1 MERMTT
7 IVDSRVLREFFRWLA
22 AVLFIVA
29 GINHFLHPHF
39 YERIVPPGFPSPQF
53 LVLVSGLAEIAG
65 GLGVLMGRL
74 RRRAGWGLLVLL
86 ILIFPANI
94 YMALHPQRFEISPW
108 ILWTRLPLQVV
119 LMAWVWWVTLWRS
132 QKSEPLPM

>member
-1 MERMTT
+1 MERMKKV
-7 IVDSRVLREFFRWLA
+7 VDSRVLREFFRWLA
-22 AVLFIVA
+22 SVLFILA

-53 LVLVSGLAEIAG
+53 LVLVSGLAEIVG

-74 RRRAGWGLLVLL
+74 RRLAGWGLLVLL

-108 ILWTRLPLQVV
+108 ILWTRLPLQAV

-132 QKSEPLPM
+132 QKSESLQM